1 MPQRSPDQLRVIIS
15 GSSIPD
21 HQFRVLEPNA
31 RQFVSWTQVQET
43 DMALQRL
50 SLVVLVMA
58 LAPQSLAQK
67 AIAAAGPLAGLN
79 GTWSGSGA
87 VTLANGERERIRC
100 RAAYDVRADG
110 SGLRQTLDCA
120 SDSYRFSLKGDMQV
134 DPGGAIAGSWTESTR
149 NAGGSMSGLARDG
162 SINGMIEGTGFSG
175 ALSVTT
181 HGDRQSLSLLS
192 QGEVR
197 QVAITLRR
205 AGR

>member
-1 MPQRSPDQLRVIIS
+1 
-15 GSSIPD
+15 
-21 HQFRVLEPNA
+21 
-31 RQFVSWTQVQET
+31 
-43 DMALQRL
+43 MALQRL

-58 LAPQSLAQK
+58 LAPQSLAQR
-67 AIAAAGPLAGLN
+67 AVAASGPLKGLN
-79 GTWSGSGA
+79 GSWSRSGA
-87 VTLANGERERIRC
+87 VTLASGERERIRC

-134 DPGGAIAGSWTESTR
+134 DSGGAIAGSWTESTR
-149 NAGGSMSGLARDG
+149 NAGGSMTGLARDG
-162 SINGMIEGTGFSG
+162 SINGMIEGAGFSG

-192 QGEVR
+192 HGEVR

>member
-1 MPQRSPDQLRVIIS
+1 
-15 GSSIPD
+15 
-21 HQFRVLEPNA
+21 
-31 RQFVSWTQVQET
+31 
-43 DMALQRL
+43 MALQRL

-58 LAPQSLAQK
+58 LAPQSLAQR
-67 AIAAAGPLAGLN
+67 AVAASGPLKGLN
-79 GTWSGSGA
+79 GSWSGSGA

-110 SGLRQTLDCA
+110 AGLRQTLDCA

-134 DPGGAIAGSWTESTR
+134 DSGGAIAGSWTESTR
-149 NAGGSMSGLARDG
+149 NAGGSMSGQARDG
-162 SINGMIEGTGFSG
+162 SINGMIEGAGFSG

-192 QGEVR
+192 HGEVR

>member
-1 MPQRSPDQLRVIIS
+1 
-15 GSSIPD
+15 
-21 HQFRVLEPNA
+21 
-31 RQFVSWTQVQET
+31 
-43 DMALQRL
+43 MALQRL

-58 LAPQSLAQK
+58 LAPQSLAQR
-67 AIAAAGPLAGLN
+67 AVAASGPLKGLN
-79 GTWSGSGA
+79 GSWSGSGA

-134 DPGGAIAGSWTESTR
+134 DSGGAIAGSWTESTR
-149 NAGGSMSGLARDG
+149 NAGGSMSGQARDG
-162 SINGMIEGTGFSG
+162 SINGMIEGAGFSG